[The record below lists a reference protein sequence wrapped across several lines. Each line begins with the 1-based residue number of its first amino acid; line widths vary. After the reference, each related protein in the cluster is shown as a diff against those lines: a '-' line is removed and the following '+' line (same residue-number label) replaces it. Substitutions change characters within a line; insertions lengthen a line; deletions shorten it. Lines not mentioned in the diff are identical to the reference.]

1 MPLTPETISKHELA
15 GLCVSIVSATNPSL
29 ESIDG
34 RVVSETMNTL
44 TVESGSRSWQVP
56 KQGTTFEFELTN
68 EAAVSDKEAGTSSKL
83 GSETA
88 GVRSGQSGLFSESC
102 SEGRR
107 NVSDGGEGE
116 AYVTVDGTNL
126 LSRPALRTEIG
137 GNSKW
142 R

>member
-1 MPLTPETISKHELA
+1 MPLTPETITKHELA
-15 GLCVSIVSATNPSL
+15 GLRVRVAAATNPSL
-29 ESIDG
+29 EAIEG
-34 RVVSETMNTL
+34 RVVAETMRTL
-44 TVESGSRSWQVP
+44 TVESASRSWQVP

-88 GVRSGQSGLFSESC
+88 GVRSGQSGSTAEQRS
-102 SEGRR
+102 GARR
-107 NVSDGGEGE
+107 NVSDDGEGG

>member
-1 MPLTPETISKHELA
+1 MPLTPETITKHELA
-15 GLCVSIVSATNPSL
+15 GLRVRVASATNPSL
-29 ESIDG
+29 ESIEG

-44 TVESGSRSWQVP
+44 TVESASRSWQVP
-56 KQGTTFEFELTN
+56 KQGTTFEFELTD
-68 EAAVSDKEAGTSSKL
+68 EAAASVKEAGTASKRR
-83 GSETA
+83 SETA
-88 GVRSGQSGLFSESC
+88 GVRSGQSGLFSESR
-102 SEGRR
+102 SEARR
-107 NVSDGGEGE
+107 NASDGGEGV